1 MSVSVTQPEL
11 LTPKQVAEK
20 LQVDVQLLNQ
30 WRSARKGPKF
40 HKLGR
45 FIRYKADELQEWI
58 DSQVVETDLK
68 LV

>member
-11 LTPKQVAEK
+11 LTPRQAAEK

-30 WRSARKGPKF
+30 WRSARKGPSF
-40 HKLGR
+40 IKLGR
-45 FIRYKADELQEWI
+45 FIRYKSDELQEWI
-58 DSQVVETDLK
+58 DKRQVKTNLK

>member
-1 MSVSVTQPEL
+1 MLVTQPEL

-40 HKLGR
+40 VKLGR
-45 FIRYKADELQEWI
+45 FIRYKSDELQEWI
-58 DSQVVETDLK
+58 DAQGVDTNLK

>member
-30 WRSARKGPKF
+30 WRSARTGPKF
-40 HKLGR
+40 VKLGR

-58 DSQVVETDLK
+58 DANSVETNLK

>member
-1 MSVSVTQPEL
+1 MSVLVTQPEL

-40 HKLGR
+40 VKLGR
-45 FIRYKADELQEWI
+45 FIRYKSDELQEWI
-58 DSQVVETDLK
+58 DAQGVDTNLK